1 MQDYNSWQ
9 FLCIIQDVEHTI
21 SWRSIL
27 RVIIACLVV
36 YLVWRLTEV
45 ALIVFTAMMLASAFH
60 PIVNKLKT
68 KIPTT
73 LAAVLVITLLLSP
86 IIVIAFN
93 IIPNL
98 IDQFPAILAT
108 VSSILN
114 KTSIL
119 PPAIRNIDLT
129 QYTNN
134 IGSYLIHSTSII
146 TNFVTTFI
154 TVIFLTLYFLVDSDR
169 LLRLV
174 YDMVP
179 QEYEQKAKNLISAL
193 GRVNGQYIR
202 GNLIISVICGI
213 VIFSGLTIMKVP
225 FAGSLA
231 LFAAITDLLP
241 LIGAFLGAAPAV
253 IIAFSISPAIGFLT
267 LALFVVYQQLE
278 NNLFAPNVYTRALD
292 LSPALSFISVI
303 IGGSLFGIF
312 GAFIALPIAASIPT
326 IITFVRT
333 NNFKS

>member
-1 MQDYNSWQ
+1 MYN
-9 FLCIIQDVEHTI
+9 LIVEHTV
-21 SWRSIL
+21 SWRSIF
-27 RVIIACLVV
+27 RVIIAGLTV
-36 YLVWRLTEV
+36 YLLWRLTEV
-45 ALIVFTAMMLASAFH
+45 ALIILTAMMLAAAFH
-60 PIVNKLKT
+60 PVVAKLKT

-73 LAAVLVITLLLSP
+73 LAAILVILLLLSP
-86 IIVIAFN
+86 IVVIAFN

-98 IDQFPAILAT
+98 VDQFPAILAT

-119 PPAIRNIDLT
+119 PPSIRNIDLS
-129 QYTNN
+129 QYTKD
-134 IGSYLIHSTSII
+134 IGTYLVHSTSII

-154 TVIFLTLYFLVDSDR
+154 TVIFLTLYFLVDSER
-169 LLRLV
+169 LLHLI
-174 YDMVP
+174 YDIVP
-179 QEYEQKAKNLISAL
+179 QDYEQKAKNLISEL

-213 VIFSGLTIMKVP
+213 IIFTGLTILHIP

-253 IIAFSISPAIGFLT
+253 IIAFSISPTIGLLT

-303 IGGSLFGIF
+303 IGAALFGIF

-333 NNFKS
+333 NNLKA

>member
-1 MQDYNSWQ
+1 M
-9 FLCIIQDVEHTI
+9 EHTI
-21 SWRSIL
+21 SWRSIF
-27 RVIIACLVV
+27 RIIIAGFSV

-45 ALIVFTAMMLASAFH
+45 ALIVLTAMMLAAAFH
-60 PIVNKLKT
+60 PIVNRLKT
-68 KIPTT
+68 KMPTT
-73 LAAVLVITLLLSP
+73 LAAILVILLLLSP

-98 IDQFPAILAT
+98 IDQFPAILQT
-108 VSSILN
+108 VTSILN

-119 PPAIRNIDLT
+119 PPSIRNVDLG
-129 QYTNN
+129 QYTKD
-134 IGSYLIHSTSII
+134 IGTYLLHSTSII

-154 TVIFLTLYFLVDSDR
+154 TVIFLTLYFLVDSER

-174 YDMVP
+174 YDIVP
-179 QEYEQKAKNLISAL
+179 QDYEEKAKNLVSEL

-213 VIFSGLTIMKVP
+213 VIFSVLTILQVP

-231 LFAAITDLLP
+231 LFAALTDLLP

-253 IIAFSISPAIGFLT
+253 IIAFSISPAIGLAV
-267 LALFVVYQQLE
+267 LALFIVYQQLE
-278 NNLFAPNVYTRALD
+278 NNLLAPNVYTRALD

-303 IGGSLFGIF
+303 IGGALFGIF

-326 IITFVRT
+326 IVSFVRT

>member
-1 MQDYNSWQ
+1 MYN
-9 FLCIIQDVEHTI
+9 LVVEHTI
-21 SWRSIL
+21 SWRTII
-27 RVIIACLVV
+27 RVIAAGIFV
-36 YLVWRLTEV
+36 YLIWNLTEV
-45 ALIVFTAMMLASAFH
+45 ALVVLTAMMLAAAFH
-60 PIVNKLKT
+60 PVVTRLRKKM
-68 KIPTT
+68 PTA
-73 LAAVLVITLLLSP
+73 LASALVIILLLSP

-98 IDQFPAILAT
+98 VDQFPVILAT
-108 VSSILN
+108 VSTILN

-119 PPAIRNIDLT
+119 PSAIRNIDLN
-129 QYTNN
+129 QYTKD

-146 TNFVTTFI
+146 TNFVTSFI
-154 TVIFLTLYFLVDSDR
+154 TVVFLTFYFLVDSDR

-174 YDMVP
+174 YDIVP
-179 QEYEQKAKNLISAL
+179 QDYEHKAKNLLSEL

-213 VIFSGLTIMKVP
+213 VIYSGLAILHIP

-231 LFAAITDLLP
+231 LFAALTDLLP
-241 LIGAFLGAAPAV
+241 LIGAFLGATPAI
-253 IIAFSISPAIGFLT
+253 IIAFSISPTIGLLT
-267 LALFVVYQQLE
+267 LALFVIYQQVE
-278 NNLFAPNVYTRALD
+278 NNLLAPNIYTHALD

-303 IGGSLFGIF
+303 IGASLFGMF

-333 NNFKS
+333 NNIKP